1 MRGLAAFGQDPEPLW
16 DMTKTAEKLMRA
28 VLYAFALCV
37 MASPVVAQDRESRER
52 GYALALQLCSG
63 CHVVAPGQRP
73 PTGVAAPTFR
83 DIANRP
89 GMNEVTLHNFLR
101 TPHPIMPMLIL
112 SAEEMRD
119 VSSFIIG
126 LKAQ

>member
-1 MRGLAAFGQDPEPLW
+1 
-16 DMTKTAEKLMRA
+16 MRA
-28 VLYAFALCV
+28 VIPAFALCV
-37 MASPVVAQDRESRER
+37 MASPVVAQDRESGER
-52 GYALALQLCSG
+52 GHALALQLCSG

-73 PTGVAAPTFR
+73 PAAVMAPPFR
-83 DIANRP
+83 EIANRP
-89 GMNEVTLHNFLR
+89 GMNEVTLRNFLR

-119 VSSFIIG
+119 VSTFIIS

>member
-1 MRGLAAFGQDPEPLW
+1 MSAKTKSGSMPRGAVGPTSEGLACPSPSR
-16 DMTKTAEKLMRA
+16 AEKLMRA
-28 VLYAFALCV
+28 VFSAFALCIMV
-37 MASPVVAQDRESRER
+37 TPALAQDKESAER

-73 PTGVAAPTFR
+73 PASVGAPAFR

-89 GMNEVTLHNFLR
+89 GMNETSLRNFLR

-112 SAEEMRD
+112 SP
-119 VSSFIIG
+119 
-126 LKAQ
+126 